1 MRESLRARLLV
12 WHMLTV
18 AAVIT
23 VFAGSIGYLTW
34 RARIA
39 EIDATLLARAASL
52 ARVVEPTV
60 DGRVD
65 IILGPGLRYEDAPNL
80 YHAIWTADGTPV
92 DRSDAELD
100 LPRPAGPGAWNR
112 EGRRELAQASSSGIL
127 VLVGRDLADVR
138 RDVWSL
144 ATMLIGLG
152 GGILLLSAAGGWWL
166 VGRALEPLDR
176 INRTARLMTGGD
188 LSARIHVDSV
198 DSEVSQLTRALN
210 GAFDRLQ
217 EAVDRQRRFT
227 GDASHELRTPL
238 ATLSTEVQWALAR
251 PRTPEEMHAS
261 LEVCGRAALRMQ
273 SVIER
278 LLVLARGETPAL
290 HVTQVALDAVVR
302 SAIEAVRPLADAA
315 QVELVVDLAPATLAG
330 DADRLQEAITNV
342 LTNAIR
348 YNVERGHVRV
358 DLRRDADA
366 ITLGISDTGIGIDA
380 ADLPSIFEP
389 FFRGDPARSRDTGGA
404 GLGLAVARTVVSQHG
419 GTITCASERHRG
431 TTIEMQWRTNAPPR
445 PDQST

>member
-1 MRESLRARLLV
+1 
-12 WHMLTV
+12 ML
-18 AAVIT
+18 
-23 VFAGSIGYLTW
+23 S
-34 RARIA
+34 
-39 EIDATLLARAASL
+39 ARAASL
-52 ARVVEPTV
+52 VRALEPTA

-65 IILGPGLRYEDAPNL
+65 VILGPGLRYEDAPSL
-80 YHAIWTADGTPV
+80 YHAIWTVDGTPV

-100 LPRPAGPGAWNR
+100 LPRPTGPGAWNR
-112 EGRRELAQASSSGIL
+112 EGRRELAQTSSSGVL

-144 ATMLIGLG
+144 ATTLMGLG
-152 GGILLLSAAGGWWL
+152 GGILILSAAGGWWL

-188 LSARIHVDSV
+188 LTARIQVDSV

-251 PRTPEEMHAS
+251 PRTPEEMLAS
-261 LEVCGRAALRMQ
+261 LEVCGRAAVRMQ

-278 LLVLARGETPAL
+278 LLVLARGDAPAL
-290 HVTQVALDAVVR
+290 HVTDVALDDVAR

-315 QVELVVDLAPATLAG
+315 HVELVADLAPVMLTG
-330 DADRLQEAITNV
+330 DADRLREAITNV

-348 YNVERGHVRV
+348 YNVDHGQVHVQLTRHTGMTALSV
-358 DLRRDADA
+358 R
-366 ITLGISDTGIGIDA
+366 DTGIGIDA
-380 ADLPSIFEP
+380 TDLPSVFEP

-419 GTITCASERHRG
+419 GTMTCTSERHRG
-431 TTIEMQWRTNAPPR
+431 TTIEMCWPISEPTP